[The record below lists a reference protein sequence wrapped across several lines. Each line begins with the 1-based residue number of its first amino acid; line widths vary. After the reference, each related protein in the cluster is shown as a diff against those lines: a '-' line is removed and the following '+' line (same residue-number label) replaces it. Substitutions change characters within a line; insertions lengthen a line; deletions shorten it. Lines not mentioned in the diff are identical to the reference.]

1 MRIMLEWL
9 GLLEPPPGRRE
20 PVALPAWA
28 PLAVCAAAALG
39 IYALSLFVSLL
50 D

>member
-28 PLAVCAAAALG
+28 PLAFWAAAALG
-39 IYALSLFVSLL
+39 IYALSLVVSVLG
-50 D
+50 